1 MKARVIATNKIID
14 VKKASDDYYIDEEN
28 NPYKLDE
35 LDLNVE
41 QAINIEVD
49 SSPDFFSDFIKGV
62 FSANKYNE
70 EEDDKKEQKRK
81 ETYYY
86 RHLRGHIMIIL
97 LEKWNYSESSTLDEL
112 LKIVDYANIMTDKLI
127 ATEKK

>member
-14 VKKASDDYYIDEEN
+14 VKKASDDYYIDKEN

-35 LDLNVE
+35 LDLNVGQE
-41 QAINIEVD
+41 INIEVD
-49 SSPDFFSDFIKGV
+49 SSSDFFSDFIKEM

-70 EEDDKKEQKRK
+70 EEDKKEQKRK